1 MKRFDFSKLVV
12 KKNDGILEC
21 LKTINLGGCQIALVI
36 DDQGKLEGL
45 IADGDVRSILR
56 DPSLSENAGE
66 IMNQEFI
73 SLQKGT
79 GPEEAMAF
87 FKEKPYIHHLP
98 ILDDDG
104 SLIDLFILDSLLS
117 RNKDEID
124 TPVIIMA
131 GGRGKRLRPVTDT
144 VPKPMLHVNGRPII
158 ETIISKLRAQGFR
171 NFLLGGELSERA
183 NNVSFWRWKK
193 FWYKSSIYY

>member
-1 MKRFDFSKLVV
+1 
-12 KKNDGILEC
+12 
-21 LKTINLGGCQIALVI
+21 
-36 DDQGKLEGL
+36 
-45 IADGDVRSILR
+45 
-56 DPSLSENAGE
+56 
-66 IMNQEFI
+66 MNQEFI

-87 FKEKPYIHHLP
+87 LKEKPYIHHLP

-104 SLIDLFILDSLLS
+104 SKLIFYLDSLLS

-124 TPVIIMA
+124 TPTHNN
-131 GGRGKRLRPVTDT
+131 GRRKRKRLRPVTDT

-171 NFLLGGELSERA
+171 NFT
-183 NNVSFWRWKK
+183 WW
-193 FWYKSSIYY
+193 